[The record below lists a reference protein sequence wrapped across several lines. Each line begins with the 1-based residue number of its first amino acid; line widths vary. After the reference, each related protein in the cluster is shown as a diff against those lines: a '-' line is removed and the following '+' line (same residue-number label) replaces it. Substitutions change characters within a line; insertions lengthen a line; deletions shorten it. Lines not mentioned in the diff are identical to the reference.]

1 MTTNGHPLDID
12 MGNSRTKWRCGPATG
27 SLPSPQLPR
36 LAQAP
41 CRVRIATVLG
51 NREQV
56 ACAVESRFGVAA
68 EFASVAPCLGGVKCG
83 YEEPSRLGVDRWLA
97 TVAAWQQV
105 RRAAVVVS
113 AGTAMTI
120 DFVHANGR
128 HEGGYIVPGLRLSR
142 QALDSNTANLRVADS
157 EPTSA
162 DMREV
167 PRDTQAGV
175 ALGTVLMLSA
185 FVNTAVANFT
195 SRCKGDPVLF
205 LSGGDAPVLATH
217 LTTPVRQQPHLV
229 LDGLAIALP

>member
-41 CRVRIATVLG
+41 SRVRIATVLG

-105 RRAAVVVS
+105 RCATAVVS

-142 QALDSNTANLRVADS
+142 QALDGNTAELRVADS
-157 EPTSA
+157 ETASVDA
-162 DMREV
+162 REV

-185 FVNTAVANFT
+185 FVNTAVASFA
-195 SRCKGDPVLF
+195 SRCEGDPVVF

>member
-1 MTTNGHPLDID
+1 M
-12 MGNSRTKWRCGPATG
+12 
-27 SLPSPQLPR
+27 
-36 LAQAP
+36 
-41 CRVRIATVLG
+41 
-51 NREQV
+51 
-56 ACAVESRFGVAA
+56 ESRFGVAA

-142 QALDSNTANLRVADS
+142 QALDGNTANLRVADS

-162 DMREV
+162 DAREV
-167 PRDTQAGV
+167 PRDTQTGV

-185 FVNTAVANFT
+185 FVNTAVASFAA
-195 SRCKGDPVLF
+195 RCKGDPVVF
-205 LSGGDAPVLATH
+205 LSGGDASALVTH
-217 LTTPVRQQPHLV
+217 LTTPAHQQPHLV